1 MVVFSMPEHSKVSR
15 DLSGLARELGL
26 TTCVE
31 AISLRAAIARI
42 ERDPGFSRGFA
53 MYRRIAD
60 EARFDH
66 SVVGESDRLDG
77 VRRDFTLF
85 MRAHLLRATG
95 RSIPGI
101 IAEIGDS
108 RALGWVRDQQ
118 VPESLFFGDPLRV
131 ASFKKHVTR
140 PREESADFAYLC
152 GAYAGTRRRGTVTD
166 SLVFR
171 SHDRAVIER
180 VVEAAA
186 RGCGYGLVI
195 KESTLRGQTL
205 YSAGSRAGEF
215 LNLLSDLSDGNSGVP
230 WEHLQT
236 SVERRAFL
244 RGFFDYS
251 GGSIRVVPPR
261 FIVSRLGNAELLEEV
276 ALILK
281 REGIV
286 GRISYNRLSAL
297 HIESRRGLEGLRRAE
312 LISGAEA
319 RATLEAALAQP
330 MRSKPSSVEEYYAV
344 MAAARRVPG
353 YPNIRPGD
361 VRAILEREGSPYVNV
376 PRLQIRGWTVHQ
388 RIPLSIA
395 RAQHLGDIEER
406 RLSPTLC
413 NAIGEA
419 ILTRRGDDLTPGS
432 IVRAIAEF
440 WGGPA
445 GLSDRSRVP
454 SPALTEI
461 ISRKRLPSRAEYRLI
476 LESVGLKLDGAIAEQ
491 SEPPHPWTV
500 EQWLKPHELPVF
512 RTYQPAVMLA
522 VRDTFQAG
530 GDLRDA
536 ARRKIDELQRRSA
549 RTNRPP
555 TM

>member
-1 MVVFSMPEHSKVSR
+1 
-15 DLSGLARELGL
+15 
-26 TTCVE
+26 
-31 AISLRAAIARI
+31 
-42 ERDPGFSRGFA
+42 
-53 MYRRIAD
+53 
-60 EARFDH
+60 
-66 SVVGESDRLDG
+66 
-77 VRRDFTLF
+77 
-85 MRAHLLRATG
+85 
-95 RSIPGI
+95 
-101 IAEIGDS
+101 
-108 RALGWVRDQQ
+108 
-118 VPESLFFGDPLRV
+118 
-131 ASFKKHVTR
+131 
-140 PREESADFAYLC
+140 
-152 GAYAGTRRRGTVTD
+152 
-166 SLVFR
+166 
-171 SHDRAVIER
+171 
-180 VVEAAA
+180 
-186 RGCGYGLVI
+186 
-195 KESTLRGQTL
+195 
-205 YSAGSRAGEF
+205 
-215 LNLLSDLSDGNSGVP
+215 
-230 WEHLQT
+230 
-236 SVERRAFL
+236 
-244 RGFFDYS
+244 
-251 GGSIRVVPPR
+251 
-261 FIVSRLGNAELLEEV
+261 
-276 ALILK
+276 
-281 REGIV
+281 
-286 GRISYNRLSAL
+286 
-297 HIESRRGLEGLRRAE
+297 
-312 LISGAEA
+312 
-319 RATLEAALAQP
+319 
-330 MRSKPSSVEEYYAV
+330 
-344 MAAARRVPG
+344 
-353 YPNIRPGD
+353 
-361 VRAILEREGSPYVNV
+361 V